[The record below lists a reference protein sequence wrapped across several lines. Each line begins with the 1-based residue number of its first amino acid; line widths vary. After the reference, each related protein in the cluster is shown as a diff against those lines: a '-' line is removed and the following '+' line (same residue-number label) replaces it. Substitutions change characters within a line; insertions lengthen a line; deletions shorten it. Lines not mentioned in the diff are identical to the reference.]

1 LRRWLLRDILDRVR
15 RCADTVAVSLLD
27 PAAGGDAGLVEQ
39 LTDLINGV
47 YATAEH
53 GLWRDGATRTTPSAL
68 AGLIEARE
76 IAVATVGGRLVGAVR
91 VQAISD
97 ATGEFGMLVADP
109 QYRGIGVG
117 RALIAFA
124 ERHSCDRGLRAMQLE
139 LLVPRTWRHPSK
151 VFLDDWYRRIGYRVI
166 RTISLDDMYAE
177 LSPLLATPCELVVY
191 EKPLEGMK
199 PG

>member
-15 RCADTVAVSLLD
+15 RSAGTVAVRLLD

-39 LTDLINGV
+39 LSELINGV

-109 QYRGIGVG
+109 EYRGIGVG

-124 ERHSCDRGLRAMQLE
+124 ERHSRDRGLRAMQLE

-166 RTISLDDMYAE
+166 RTISLDDKYAE
-177 LSPLLATPCELVVY
+177 LSPLLATPCELAVY

>member
-1 LRRWLLRDILDRVR
+1 MRRWLLRDILDRVR
-15 RCADTVAVSLLD
+15 RSADTVAVRLLD

-39 LTDLINGV
+39 LSELINGV

-53 GLWRDGATRTTPSAL
+53 GLWRDGATRTTPSEL

-109 QYRGIGVG
+109 EYRGIGVG

-124 ERHSCDRGLRAMQLE
+124 ERHSRDRGLRAMQLE

-151 VFLDDWYRRIGYRVI
+151 VFLDYWYRRIGYRVI

>member
-15 RCADTVAVSLLD
+15 RSAGTVAVRLLD

-39 LTDLINGV
+39 LSELINGV

-109 QYRGIGVG
+109 EYRGIGVG

-124 ERHSCDRGLRAMQLE
+124 ERHSRDRGLRAMQLE

-191 EKPLEGMK
+191 EKPLEDMK

>member
-15 RCADTVAVSLLD
+15 RSAGTVAVRLLD

-39 LTDLINGV
+39 LSELINGV

-53 GLWRDGATRTTPSAL
+53 GLWRDGATRTTPSEL

-124 ERHSCDRGLRAMQLE
+124 ERHSRDRGLRAMQLE
-139 LLVPRTWRHPSK
+139 LLVPRTWRHPTK

>member
-1 LRRWLLRDILDRVR
+1 M
-15 RCADTVAVSLLD
+15 AVSLLD

-53 GLWRDGATRTTPSAL
+53 GLWRDGATRTTPSEL

-109 QYRGIGVG
+109 EYRGIGVG

-124 ERHSCDRGLRAMQLE
+124 ERHSRDRGLRAMQLE

>member
-1 LRRWLLRDILDRVR
+1 MRRWLLRDILDRVR
-15 RCADTVAVSLLD
+15 RSADTVAVRLLD

-39 LTDLINGV
+39 LSELINGV

-53 GLWRDGATRTTPSAL
+53 GLWRDGATRTTPSEL

-109 QYRGIGVG
+109 EYRGIGVG

-124 ERHSCDRGLRAMQLE
+124 ERHSRDRGLRAMQLE

>member
-15 RCADTVAVSLLD
+15 RSADTVAVRLLD

-39 LTDLINGV
+39 LSELINGV

-53 GLWRDGATRTTPSAL
+53 GLWRDGATRTTPSEL
-68 AGLIEARE
+68 AELIEARE

-97 ATGEFGMLVADP
+97 AAGEFGMLVADP
-109 QYRGIGVG
+109 EYRGIGVG

-124 ERHSCDRGLRAMQLE
+124 ERHSRDRGLRAMQLE

>member
-15 RCADTVAVSLLD
+15 RSAGTVAVRLLD

-39 LTDLINGV
+39 LSELINGV

-53 GLWRDGATRTTPSAL
+53 GLWRDGATRTTPSEL

-109 QYRGIGVG
+109 GYRGIGVG

-124 ERHSCDRGLRAMQLE
+124 ERHSRDRGLRAMQLE

>member
-15 RCADTVAVSLLD
+15 RSAGTVAVRLLD

-39 LTDLINGV
+39 LSELINGV

-124 ERHSCDRGLRAMQLE
+124 ERHSRDRGLRAMQLE

>member
-1 LRRWLLRDILDRVR
+1 LRRWLLRDILERVR
-15 RCADTVAVSLLD
+15 RSADSVAVHLLD
-27 PAAGGDAGLVEQ
+27 PAAGTDAGLVDR

-53 GLWRDGATRTTPSAL
+53 GLWRDGATRTTPSEL

-97 ATGEFGMLVADP
+97 ATGEFGMLTADP
-109 QYRGIGVG
+109 EYRGIGVG

-124 ERHSCDRGLRAMQLE
+124 ERHSRDRGLRAMQLE
-139 LLVPRTWRHPSK
+139 LLVPRTWRHPTK

-166 RTISLDDMYAE
+166 RRISLDDMYAE
-177 LSPLLATPCELVVY
+177 LSPLLATPCELLVY